1 MRLFVIFLISFAF
14 CNVVSYLA
22 YKFYKIDISPTII
35 SLALLVFYMMLPD
48 KWLNKING
56 TE

>member
-1 MRLFVIFLISFAF
+1 MRLFVIFLVSFAF
-14 CNVVSYLA
+14 CNLVSYLA
-22 YKFYKIDISPTII
+22 YKLYKVDISPTII
-35 SLALLVFYMMLPD
+35 SLALLVLYIVLPD